1 MPDHQHEISKCYC
14 HKKNKYNII
23 KLFNSINYCLTCSK
37 FIFKNTSSF
46 ESSEKVI
53 IPTNF
58 NINKENLPS
67 FQWLEKNTE
76 QNKFFVNK
84 KDYLKLRSPIIKN
97 MKNICS
103 YFSLSFKTYFLSVEY
118 LDRISSQINSFNKNT
133 LSQISIFCIIL
144 ASKFNENS
152 LKALEVQSNLREN
165 LSKNY
170 MEDEIYVMKLLN
182 YDLNVYTSYDI
193 LMDIMIYGF
202 IFENETFN
210 YKKFILLYANIPKVL
225 YTFSQSNSFIDM
237 TAKQI
242 AISMIGFSR
251 ELLNLNPFNENI
263 RKIFLFDNK
272 YENIYLIGLK
282 IIKKKI
288 KIENEKI

>member
-210 YKKFILLYANIPKVL
+210 YKKFILLYSNIPKVL

>member
-76 QNKFFVNK
+76 QNEFFVNK

-144 ASKFNENS
+144 ATKFNENS

-210 YKKFILLYANIPKVL
+210 YKKFIIFSVMMKVNG
-225 YTFSQSNSFIDM
+225 T
-237 TAKQI
+237 
-242 AISMIGFSR
+242 
-251 ELLNLNPFNENI
+251 ELVLS
-263 RKIFLFDNK
+263 
-272 YENIYLIGLK
+272 LIMRTLA
-282 IIKKKI
+282 
-288 KIENEKI
+288 EKH